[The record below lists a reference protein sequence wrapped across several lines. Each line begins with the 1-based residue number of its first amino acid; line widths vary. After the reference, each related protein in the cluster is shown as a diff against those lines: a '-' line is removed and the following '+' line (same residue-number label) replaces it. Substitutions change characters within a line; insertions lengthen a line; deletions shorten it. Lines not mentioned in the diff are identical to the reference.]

1 MHCTYKTLLSLLT
14 APLSLSRATRTIP
27 PIPPTFLAPAFAA
40 SFSTS
45 NASLARK
52 DGNKARGVSALRRT
66 GLKKQTLSIKP
77 SELPKPVL
85 ERERRSRVE
94 VDDDHGLWAFFPEDR
109 KSMAT
114 PEEMGSHGRAWHI
127 GELRHKDWEDLH
139 KLWWACVKERNR
151 LHTYRHERERLGNM
165 YGKYESD
172 EREKMVRLSCVSCGA
187 LSATE
192 LTFCATDSNNDEED
206 QVRSDGTL
214 VYMGERKNRRHVR

>member
-1 MHCTYKTLLSLLT
+1 MHCTCKTLLSGVFAT
-14 APLSLSRATRTIP
+14 PLSRATT
-27 PIPPTFLAPAFAA
+27 IPPTFLAPAFAA
-40 SFSTS
+40 SQTSSFSTS
-45 NASLARK
+45 NANLARK

-85 ERERRSRVE
+85 DREKRSRVE
-94 VDDDHGLWAFFPEDR
+94 VDEDHGLWAFFPEDR

-139 KLWWACVKERNR
+139 KLWWSCVKERNR
-151 LHTYRHERERLGNM
+151 LHTYKHERERLGNM

-172 EREKMVRLSCVSCGA
+172 EREKVVR
-187 LSATE
+187 
-192 LTFCATDSNNDEED
+192 
-206 QVRSDGTL
+206 
-214 VYMGERKNRRHVR
+214 